1 MSEDVLNS
9 AMEVFISV
17 VGAIAPIIIVLS
29 VVVSAVRIFIRAVT
43 RGTI

>member
-9 AMEVFISV
+9 AMEVFINV

-29 VVVSAVRIFIRAVT
+29 VAVAAVRIFIRAVT
-43 RGTI
+43 RGRV

>member
-1 MSEDVLNS
+1 MTEDVLNS

-17 VGAIAPIIIVLS
+17 VAAIAPVIIVLS
-29 VVVSAVRIFIRAVT
+29 VIVAAVRIFIRAVT